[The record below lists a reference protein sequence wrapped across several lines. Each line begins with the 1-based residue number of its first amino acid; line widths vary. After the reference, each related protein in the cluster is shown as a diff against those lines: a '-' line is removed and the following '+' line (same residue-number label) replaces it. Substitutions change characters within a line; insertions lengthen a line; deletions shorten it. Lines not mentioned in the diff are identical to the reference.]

1 MAVEFKVNEQLLP
14 EQMAEVFRLS
24 GLKRPYNDL
33 DRMEKMIDQ
42 ADILISCWDGDRVV
56 GVARAITDYCYC
68 CYLSDLAVI
77 KEYQKQNIGK
87 DPVQLLQETLE
98 IRCPS
103 CCCLPRKLYRSILRS
118 ALNRL
123 IMRFGSPGNI
133 KLHS

>member
-87 DPVQLLQETLE
+87 DLVQLLQETLGDQVSIVLLSSE
-98 IRCPS
+98 EALSFYPQIGFEQANNAFRIA
-103 CCCLPRKLYRSILRS
+103 RK
-118 ALNRL
+118 
-123 IMRFGSPGNI
+123 
-133 KLHS
+133 H